1 MRTLEEYF
9 KSECAK
15 GTLDFA
21 LRATLVDGV
30 VSLYIHPAGRHG
42 DTTPT
47 LIVEGDSVRPKF
59 PAPAGGAPITFLNG
73 TCPRCGSGSSLTVN
87 SLPPPVSATLY
98 PIPLAVT
105 AAHVPTLVDGVVSLY
120 IHPAGRHG
128 DTTPTLIVEGDSVR
142 PKFPA
147 PAGGAPITFL
157 NGTCPRCGSGSS
169 LTVNSLPPPVSAT
182 LYPIPLAVTAAH
194 VPTTVPATFV
204 GTTLVGLP
212 AADALGTVEFQHT
225 GYVGN
230 DVAATAAARAAAIA
244 ATENALADTVNALAP
259 SQDGEV

>member
-47 LIVEGDSVRPKF
+47 LIVEGDSVRQKF
-59 PAPAGGAPITFLNG
+59 PAPAGGAPLTSFLNG
-73 TCPRCGSGSSLTVN
+73 TCPRCGSGWPLTVN
-87 SLPPPVSATLY
+87 SLPPP
-98 PIPLAVT
+98 I
-105 AAHVPTLVDGVVSLY
+105 
-120 IHPAGRHG
+120 
-128 DTTPTLIVEGDSVR
+128 
-142 PKFPA
+142 
-147 PAGGAPITFL
+147 
-157 NGTCPRCGSGSS
+157 
-169 LTVNSLPPPVSAT
+169 SAT

-212 AADALGTVEFQHT
+212 AADALGTVEFQHAVC
-225 GYVGN
+225 VGN
-230 DVAATAAARAAAIA
+230 DVVAPAAARAAAIA

-259 SQDGEV
+259 STDGEV

>member
-21 LRATLVDGV
+21 LRATVLDGV

-47 LIVEGDSVRPKF
+47 LIVEGDGVRPKF
-59 PAPAGGAPITFLNG
+59 AAPAGGAPITFLNG
-73 TCPRCGSGSSLTVN
+73 TCPRCGSGWSLTVN
-87 SLPPPVSATLY
+87 SLPPP
-98 PIPLAVT
+98 I
-105 AAHVPTLVDGVVSLY
+105 
-120 IHPAGRHG
+120 
-128 DTTPTLIVEGDSVR
+128 
-142 PKFPA
+142 
-147 PAGGAPITFL
+147 
-157 NGTCPRCGSGSS
+157 
-169 LTVNSLPPPVSAT
+169 SAT

-204 GTTLVGLP
+204 GTTWVPLR
-212 AADALGTVEFQHT
+212 AADALNTVEFLHA

-230 DVAATAAARAAAIA
+230 DVVAPAAARAAAIA
-244 ATENALADTVNALAP
+244 ATETALADTVDALAP